1 MIGIF
6 MIILDFVLLNTK
18 FFCSFFS
25 VSYLISYLYFHK
37 KIDPSFYLFLFH
49 FGVIINNNI
58 SITFL
63 IFIIIFCFF
72 DILRKK
78 VTGNIGNFLLF
89 FLSFYLIY
97 YFCYYL
103 FLFLFGF
110 IDFKITFL
118 IFQILNNILPSV
130 TFAII
135 YFAFNFNKSKFSFS
149 FSSIK

>member
-18 FFCSFFS
+18 LLCSFFS
-25 VSYLISYLYFHK
+25 ISYLISYLYFHK
-37 KIDPSFYLFLFH
+37 KLDLLFYLFLFL

-63 IFIIIFCFF
+63 LFIIIFCFSN
-72 DILRKK
+72 ILRKK
-78 VTGNIGNFLLF
+78 FTGDIGNFLLF

-97 YFCYYL
+97 YLCYYL
-103 FLFLFGF
+103 LLCLFGF

-130 TFAII
+130 SFAII

-149 FSSIK
+149 FGSIK

>member
-1 MIGIF
+1 MMGIF
-6 MIILDFVLLNTK
+6 MVILDFILLNTK

-25 VSYLISYLYFHK
+25 ISYLISYLYFHR
-37 KIDPSFYLFLFH
+37 KIGPSFCLFLFL

-63 IFIIIFCFF
+63 IFIIIFCFLN
-72 DILRKK
+72 ILRKK
-78 VTGNIGNFLLF
+78 VTGDIWNFLLF
-89 FLSFYLIY
+89 FLSFYLLY
-97 YFCYYL
+97 YSCYYL

-118 IFQILNNILPSV
+118 MFQILNNISPSI

-135 YFAFNFNKSKFSFS
+135 YFVFNFNKSKFSFS